1 MRIFIKSEHLKRYRD
16 IAGLLVK
23 YGFYDVVRKIGLDEV
38 LEKREGRVSR
48 AALQGAELAND
59 LEEMGPTFV
68 KLGQFLSTRPDV
80 LPPEYI
86 DALERLQSKVESFPY
101 EQVEHIVQSELGME
115 MSTAFASFTA
125 EPLAAAS
132 IGQVHRAVM
141 HDGRSV
147 AVKVQRPGIKAHMI
161 ADLEV
166 IGEIAR
172 FLGNRT
178 ELGELY
184 GVGDIFEEF
193 RTSLLRE
200 LDYRQEKRNLATL
213 AENLSE
219 FKEIEIPA
227 VIETHTTERV
237 LTMDFIEGRK
247 ITAVQ
252 ESDRARVDTR
262 KLLEETFRAYLKQI
276 LLDGFFHADP
286 HPGNIVL
293 TETGKIGILDLG
305 MVASIAPRMRLKLVR
320 LLLAM
325 SEGEPDDAAN
335 IAASM
340 GEKTS
345 RFDEATYHRRA
356 VGLVTR
362 YQNAALGQIQVGT
375 LLLEFTEVIRECGIR
390 VPRGLAMLGKTLLH
404 LDQVATALDP
414 DFDPQSI
421 VRRSTADIMFR
432 YVSGSLSPGKV
443 MSSLLEIKD
452 VLGALPRAV
461 SSLSEQVTQNRLRVK
476 VDAVDEN
483 RLIGGLQKIANR
495 ITLGLLL
502 AALIVGAGL
511 LAGVPTSLT
520 ILGYPAIA
528 MIFFLLA
535 AAGAIALML
544 DILVHDVRP
553 RRRR

>member
-23 YGFYDVVRKIGLDEV
+23 YGFYDLVRKIGLDDV

-86 DALERLQSKVESFPY
+86 KALERLQSKVESFPY

-115 MSTAFASFTA
+115 ISTAFASFSA

-147 AVKVQRPGIKAHMI
+147 AVKVQRPGIKAHMT

-172 FLGNRT
+172 FLGNHT

-184 GVGDIFEEF
+184 GVTDVFEEF

-262 KLLEETFRAYLKQI
+262 KLLAETFRAYLKQI

-293 TETGKIGILDLG
+293 TEDGKIGILDLG
-305 MVASIAPRMRLKLVR
+305 MVASIGPRMRLKLVR

-345 RFDEATYHRRA
+345 SFDEATYHRRA

-375 LLLEFTEVIRECGIR
+375 LLMEFTEVIRECGIR
-390 VPRGLAMLGKTLLH
+390 VPRGLGMLGKTLLH

-421 VRRSTADIMFR
+421 VRSSAADIMFR

-483 RLIGGLQKIANR
+483 RLVGGLQKIANR